1 MQVLNLGE
9 RKFIVSKGELKPQD
23 AIDLPKEEAEHL
35 KAMFKDEIKLIEEE
49 PKKEGKPKKE
59 EEPKKEGKKEQ

>member
-1 MQVLNLGE
+1 MQVFNLGE

-23 AIDLPKEEAEHL
+23 VVDLPKAEAEHL

-49 PKKEGKPKKE
+49 PKKEGKPKK
-59 EEPKKEGKKEQ
+59 KGKKEQ

>member
-23 AIDLPKEEAEHL
+23 IIDLPREEAEHL
-35 KAMFKDEIKLIEEE
+35 KAMFKGEIKLIEEV
-49 PKKEGKPKKE
+49 KK
-59 EEPKKEGKKEQ
+59 EEPKKVKKQK

>member
-23 AIDLPKEEAEHL
+23 VIDLPKEEAEHL
-35 KAMFKDEIKLIEEE
+35 KAMFKDEIKLIEEV
-49 PKKEGKPKKE
+49 KKEIKKEKPKKDE
-59 EEPKKEGKKEQ
+59 KKEQ